1 MIEQENIY
9 RVITDNLPRKTR
21 LYPRVIRVLS
31 HHNQYPLPK
40 ERKFSD
46 TQICIHF
53 SESHPPFEVCV
64 NGKKYSADC
73 PRIYIKRAD
82 EVHYTTCSDDN
93 IQNSFDIIYDAEEH
107 IEKLIPDDLVLFP
120 MELSLHLH
128 TLVDNVREL
137 LPHINEYGVC
147 DRIDELCCSILHE
160 ILLIKQGTSLKID
173 IHEKQIRRAVSWL
186 HFHMLSPVDWKE
198 LARQFGFSERS
209 FNRHWKT
216 YMDVT
221 PHQYLIS
228 LRMAEAKRM
237 LEETRL
243 SIEEIAR
250 KIGYSSLES
259 FGFAFRSR
267 FGYSPSSFR
276 RKQHSN

>member
-1 MIEQENIY
+1 MSLQKANIMLYSLIKFDKLRRISLREQENIY

-93 IQNSFDIIYDAEEH
+93 IQD
-107 IEKLIPDDLVLFP
+107 
-120 MELSLHLH
+120 
-128 TLVDNVREL
+128 
-137 LPHINEYGVC
+137 G
-147 DRIDELCCSILHE
+147 
-160 ILLIKQGTSLKID
+160 
-173 IHEKQIRRAVSWL
+173 
-186 HFHMLSPVDWKE
+186 
-198 LARQFGFSERS
+198 
-209 FNRHWKT
+209 
-216 YMDVT
+216 
-221 PHQYLIS
+221 
-228 LRMAEAKRM
+228 
-237 LEETRL
+237 
-243 SIEEIAR
+243 
-250 KIGYSSLES
+250 
-259 FGFAFRSR
+259 
-267 FGYSPSSFR
+267 
-276 RKQHSN
+276 